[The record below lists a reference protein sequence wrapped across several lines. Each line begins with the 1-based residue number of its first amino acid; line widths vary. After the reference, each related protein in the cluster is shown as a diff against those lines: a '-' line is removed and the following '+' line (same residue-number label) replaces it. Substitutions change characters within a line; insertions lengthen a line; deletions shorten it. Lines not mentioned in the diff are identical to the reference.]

1 MWEASTFEG
10 KPRNQLVVIPCIF
23 ETITIVKFGRKP
35 NASKPW
41 RVTTDSESHPLK
53 VIHMSK
59 SEVRGI
65 ERAESITE
73 TPGLTLIQNKET
85 DN

>member
-1 MWEASTFEG
+1 MHL
-10 KPRNQLVVIPCIF
+10 NHD
-23 ETITIVKFGRKP
+23 
-35 NASKPW
+35 

-53 VIHMSK
+53 AIHMSK

-73 TPGLTLIQNKET
+73 TPGLNLIQNKET